1 MLPLDLPFAALC
13 VSLRAL
19 EPVHLP
25 PFPGSKLEGAFGRA
39 LYRLACTQPQ
49 RETCQGCPLQTICP
63 YGLSYAP
70 RLPESLQV
78 ASLGT
83 PPRPI
88 IFRVAYGEERH
99 LGAGEALTF
108 GLVVVGQAVTQLP
121 YLLAALRE
129 VGREGL
135 GHTRGRLELEE
146 VRSVQ
151 PYTGEEVTL
160 LRGADLDVNLSP
172 LLLRAGELPPVPGEG
187 LRLHLRSPLHLRAGG
202 QMARDLH
209 FPVLLR
215 ALQRRVGNLEQL
227 YGGAASL
234 GADFTRLPLLA
245 RGVETVRQD
254 VRLVSQLRKGSRPG
268 QKTNMEGLVGT
279 VEYRGDFR
287 PFAPLLRLGEQLG
300 MGKWAHFGAGLYDL
314 EAAG

>member
-1 MLPLDLPFAALC
+1 MLPLDLAFTVLR
-13 VSLRAL
+13 VTLRAL

-70 RLPESLQV
+70 RLPEGLKVSSLV
-78 ASLGT
+78 T

-88 IFRVAYGEERH
+88 IFRVAYGEERY
-99 LGAGEALTF
+99 LAPGDTLTF
-108 GLVVVGQAVTQLP
+108 GLVVVGHAVTQLP

-129 VGREGL
+129 VGQDGL
-135 GHTRGRLELEE
+135 GRTRGRLELEE
-146 VRSVQ
+146 VQSVQ
-151 PYTGEEVTL
+151 PYTGEEVNL
-160 LRGADLDVNLSP
+160 LRGTDLEVNLSP
-172 LLLRAGELPPVPGEG
+172 LLLRAGELPPVPGER
-187 LRLHLRSPLHLRAGG
+187 LRLHLRSPLHIKVGG
-202 QMARDLH
+202 QMAEDLH

-215 ALQRRVGNLEQL
+215 ALQRRVSNLEQI

-245 RGVETVRQD
+245 REVETVWQD
-254 VRLVSQLRKGSRPG
+254 LHFVSQLRKGSRPQ
-268 QKTNMEGLVGT
+268 QKTNMEGVVGT
-279 VEYRGDFR
+279 LEYRGDFT
-287 PFAPLLRLGEQLG
+287 PFTTLMRYGEQLG
-300 MGKWAHFGAGLYDL
+300 VGKWAHFGAGLYDL
-314 EAAG
+314 EVAG